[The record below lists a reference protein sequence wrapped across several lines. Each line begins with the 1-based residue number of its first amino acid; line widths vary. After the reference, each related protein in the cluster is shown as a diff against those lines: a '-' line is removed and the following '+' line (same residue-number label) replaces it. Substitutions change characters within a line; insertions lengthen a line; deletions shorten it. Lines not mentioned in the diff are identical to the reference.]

1 MQESFLHYL
10 WKYQLHHQQPLAL
23 TDGRIIEVH
32 SAGQHNHDS
41 GPDFFNAKIKIDDTL
56 WAGNV
61 EIHVNASDWLK
72 HQHQND
78 KAYDNVIL
86 HVVANHDA
94 DIERESGE
102 KVPVLQMI
110 APRGVYEQYLYLMQS
125 QQWVPCESFIG
136 KVDAFTILQWKEAL
150 LVERLSLKAQ
160 SMEERFAQNKNNWEE
175 TFYQSLAANFG
186 FKTNSQP
193 FEMLARSLPLI
204 YLAKH
209 KDQLSLIEA
218 MLFGQAG
225 LIPEKPAN
233 DYEKLLEA
241 NYKHLAA
248 KFQLKCSSGHL
259 WKFSKLR
266 PVNFPTI
273 RLAQFAALVYK
284 SSALLSKILEIEE
297 VGDLQKLFDVQA
309 SEFWNTHYTF
319 SKESTFKPKHLGL
332 TSFHNIVIN
341 TVAPFMFFYGKSHN
355 KQVFSEKALTWLT
368 EIPAE
373 KNQIITHWNQL
384 GLEVQSAFDSQAL
397 IQLKNN
403 YCNYRLCL
411 NCRIGNQVL
420 RHRF

>member
-1 MQESFLHYL
+1 MQEAFLHYL
-10 WKYQLHHQQPLAL
+10 WKYQLHQQQALSL
-23 TDGRIIEVH
+23 TDGRAITVH
-32 SAGQHNHDS
+32 SAGQHNQDS
-41 GPDFFNAKIKIDDTL
+41 GPDFFNARITIDETL

-72 HQHQND
+72 HKHQND
-78 KAYDNVIL
+78 KAYANVIL
-86 HVVANHDA
+86 HVVANPDV
-94 DIERESGE
+94 DIRRESGE
-102 KVPVLQMI
+102 KVPMLQLI

-125 QQWVPCESFIG
+125 RQWVPCESFIG

-150 LVERLSLKAQ
+150 LVERLSQKAQ
-160 SMEERFAQNKNNWEE
+160 SIEERFIHNKNNWEE
-175 TFYQSLAANFG
+175 TFYQSLASNFG

-193 FEMLARSLPLI
+193 FEMLARSLPLL

-218 MLFGQAG
+218 FLFGQAG
-225 LIPEKPAN
+225 LLPEKPAT
-233 DYEKLLEA
+233 DYEKQLHA
-241 NYKHLAA
+241 DYKHLSA
-248 KFQLKCSSGHL
+248 KFQLKSGSGHL

-266 PVNFPTI
+266 PGNFPTV

-284 SSALLSKILEIEE
+284 SSALLSRILEMEK
-297 VGDLQKLFDVQA
+297 VKDLQSFFALQA
-309 SEFWNTHYTF
+309 SDYWNTHYTF
-319 SKESTFKPKHLGL
+319 SNESPFKPKHLGL
-332 TSFHNIVIN
+332 ASFYNIVIN
-341 TVAPFMFFYGKSHN
+341 TVVPFLFFYGKSHN
-355 KQVFSEKALTWLT
+355 KPAYAEKALTWLT

-373 KNQIITHWNQL
+373 KNQLIEHWNQL

>member
-10 WKYQLHHQQPLAL
+10 WKYQLHQQPTLTL
-23 TDGRIIEVH
+23 TDGRTVEVY
-32 SAGQHNHDS
+32 SAGEHNHDS

-86 HVVANHDA
+86 HVVANYDA
-94 DIERESGE
+94 DIKRGSGE
-102 KVPVLQMI
+102 KIPVLQLL
-110 APRGVYEQYLYLMQS
+110 APRGVYEQYVYLMQS
-125 QQWVPCESFIG
+125 QQWVPCESFIAR
-136 KVDAFTILQWKEAL
+136 VDAFTILQWKEAL
-150 LVERLSLKAQ
+150 LVERLSQKAE
-160 SMEERFAQNKNNWEE
+160 SIEARFVRNKNHWEE

-193 FEMLARSLPLI
+193 FEMMARSLPLI
-204 YLAKH
+204 YLGKH
-209 KDQLSLIEA
+209 KDQLPLIEA
-218 MLFGQAG
+218 LLFGQAG
-225 LIPEKPAN
+225 LIPENPTCA
-233 DYEKLLEA
+233 YEKQLLA
-241 NYKHLAA
+241 NYRHLAA
-248 KFQLKCSSGHL
+248 KFQLKASSGHL

-284 SSALLSKILEIEE
+284 SSALLSKILEIETI
-297 VGDLQKLFDVQA
+297 GDLRNLFQVQA

-319 SKESTFKPKHLGL
+319 SNESPYRIKHLGL

-341 TVAPFMFFYGKSHN
+341 TLAPFLFFYGKSHS
-355 KQVFSEKALTWLT
+355 KPAYTEKALTWLT
-368 EIPAE
+368 ELPAE
-373 KNQIITHWNQL
+373 KNQLISHWNQL

>member
-10 WKYQLHHQQPLAL
+10 WKYQLHQQLPLTL
-23 TDGRIIEVH
+23 TDGRIIEVY
-32 SAGQHNHDS
+32 SAGEHNHDS

-61 EIHVNASDWLK
+61 EIHVNASEWLK

-86 HVVANHDA
+86 HVVANPDV
-94 DIERESGE
+94 DIRRESGE
-102 KVPVLQMI
+102 KVPVLQLI
-110 APRGVYEQYLYLMQS
+110 APRGVYEQYVYLMQS
-125 QQWVPCESFIG
+125 QQWVPCESFIA

-150 LVERLSLKAQ
+150 LVERLSQKAQ
-160 SMEERFAQNKNNWEE
+160 QIEERFIQNKNNWEE

-209 KDQLSLIEA
+209 KDKLPLIEA
-218 MLFGQAG
+218 LLFGQAG
-225 LIPEKPAN
+225 LIPENPASN
-233 DYEKLLEA
+233 YEKQLEA
-241 NYKHLAA
+241 DYRHLAA
-248 KFQLKCSSGHL
+248 KFQLKSNSGHL

-273 RLAQFAALVYK
+273 RLAQFAALIYK
-284 SSALLSKILEIEE
+284 SSSLLSKILEIEK
-297 VGDLQKLFDVQA
+297 VSDLHSLFTLQA
-309 SEFWNTHYTF
+309 SEYWNTHYTF
-319 SKESTFKPKHLGL
+319 SNESPYKTKHLGNA
-332 TSFHNIVIN
+332 SFYNLVIN
-341 TVAPFMFFYGKSHN
+341 TVVPFVFFYGKAHRN
-355 KQVFSEKALTWLT
+355 NAYTEKALSWLT
-368 EIPAE
+368 EIPSE
-373 KNQIITHWNQL
+373 KNHIITHWNQL
-384 GLEVQSAFDSQAL
+384 GLEVQTAFDTQAL

-403 YCNYRLCL
+403 YCNFRLCL